1 MIIPPSS
8 WKGDLSIPPRSLS
21 KMAPPPLCRSPLL
34 AEGAAG
40 GVSWSHLKGDDDSM
54 LSENIRRFRKAR
66 PLRQEELAERV
77 HVVRQT
83 VSKWENGLSVPDA
96 EQLRDLAA
104 VLGVSVSALLDLTPE
119 DSEADLAGELA
130 RRNEELAELQRREA
144 LRRRVSGKRSAILA
158 WSLAALLCALLAP
171 DGLPAAVLVSGCLV
185 AAVLVLWR
193 NLPLLTGTDQES
205 DLAPLRL
212 TTVFSAVFLVLG
224 LGVSALLGLG
234 VLTLSQRQEE
244 FLAAALVACLMV
256 FSGLI
261 SPRLPFNRHTGLRL
275 PWTVADERAWRAAHE
290 TLGVISLPAALLYLA
305 CVLAFPDGE
314 TVTLCAVAAWLGI
327 PALRS
332 YRVFRGKYRS

>member
-1 MIIPPSS
+1 
-8 WKGDLSIPPRSLS
+8 
-21 KMAPPPLCRSPLL
+21 
-34 AEGAAG
+34 
-40 GVSWSHLKGDDDSM
+40 M

-66 PLRQEELAERV
+66 SLRQEELAERV

-104 VLGVSVSALLDLTPE
+104 VLGVSVSALLDLTRE

-130 RRNEELAELQRREA
+130 RRSEELAELQRREA

-158 WSLAALLCALLAP
+158 WSLAALLCALLAQ
-171 DGLPAAVLVSGCLV
+171 GLAAAVLVSGCLL
-185 AAVLVLWR
+185 AALWTLWR
-193 NLPLLTGTDQES
+193 NLPLLTGTTEAS
-205 DLAPLRL
+205 ELAPIRL

-244 FLAAALVACLMV
+244 LLAAALVACLMV
-256 FSGLI
+256 FAGLI
-261 SPRLPFNRHTGLRL
+261 SPKLPFNRHTGLRL
-275 PWTVADERAWRAAHE
+275 PWTVADEGAWRAAHE
-290 TLGVISLPAALLYLA
+290 TLGVLSLPAALLYLA

-314 TVTLCAVAAWLGI
+314 TVTLCAVALWLGI

-332 YRVFRGKYRS
+332 YRVFRGT

>member
-1 MIIPPSS
+1 MEPSER
-8 WKGDLSIPPRSLS
+8 G
-21 KMAPPPLCRSPLL
+21 
-34 AEGAAG
+34 
-40 GVSWSHLKGDDDSM
+40 DDSM

-66 PLRQEELAERV
+66 GLRQEELAERV

-144 LRRRVSGKRSAILA
+144 LRRQVSGKRSAILA
-158 WSLAALLCALLAP
+158 WSLAALLCALLAQ
-171 DGLPAAVLVSGCLV
+171 GLAAAVLVGGCLL
-185 AAVLVLWR
+185 AALWTLWR
-193 NLPLLTGTDQES
+193 SLPLLTGTDQES

-234 VLTLSQRQEE
+234 ILTLSQRQEE
-244 FLAAALVACLMV
+244 LLAAALVACLMV
-256 FSGLI
+256 FAGLI

-275 PWTVADERAWRAAHE
+275 PWTVADEGAWRAAHE

-332 YRVFRGKYRS
+332 YRVFRGT

>member
-34 AEGAAG
+34 AKGAAG

-66 PLRQEELAERV
+66 PLRQEELAE
-77 HVVRQT
+77 
-83 VSKWENGLSVPDA
+83 
-96 EQLRDLAA
+96 
-104 VLGVSVSALLDLTPE
+104 
-119 DSEADLAGELA
+119 
-130 RRNEELAELQRREA
+130 LQRREA

-158 WSLAALLCALLAP
+158 WSLAALLCALLAQ
-171 DGLPAAVLVSGCLV
+171 GLPAAVLVSGCLV
-185 AAVLVLWR
+185 AVLVLWR

>member
-1 MIIPPSS
+1 
-8 WKGDLSIPPRSLS
+8 
-21 KMAPPPLCRSPLL
+21 
-34 AEGAAG
+34 
-40 GVSWSHLKGDDDSM
+40 M

-66 PLRQEELAERV
+66 SLRQEELAERV

-144 LRRRVSGKRSAILA
+144 LRRQVSGKRSAILA
-158 WSLAALLCALLAP
+158 WSLAALLCALLAQ
-171 DGLPAAVLVSGCLV
+171 GLAAAVLVGGCLL

-224 LGVSALLGLG
+224 LVISALLGLG

-244 FLAAALVACLMV
+244 LLAAALVACLMV
-256 FSGLI
+256 FAGLI

-275 PWTVADERAWRAAHE
+275 PWTVADEGAWRAAHE

-332 YRVFRGKYRS
+332 YRVFRGTQRS

>member
-1 MIIPPSS
+1 MEPSER
-8 WKGDLSIPPRSLS
+8 G
-21 KMAPPPLCRSPLL
+21 
-34 AEGAAG
+34 
-40 GVSWSHLKGDDDSM
+40 DDSM

-66 PLRQEELAERV
+66 SLRQEELAERV

-104 VLGVSVSALLDLTPE
+104 VLNVPVSALLDLTPE

-130 RRNEELAELQRREA
+130 RRNEELAELRRREA

-158 WSLAALLCALLAP
+158 WSLAALLCALLAQ
-171 DGLPAAVLVSGCLV
+171 GLAAAVLVGGCLL

-224 LGVSALLGLG
+224 LGISALLGLG

-244 FLAAALVACLMV
+244 LLAAALVACLMV
-256 FSGLI
+256 FAGLI

-275 PWTVADERAWRAAHE
+275 PWTVADEGAWRAAHE

>member
-1 MIIPPSS
+1 
-8 WKGDLSIPPRSLS
+8 
-21 KMAPPPLCRSPLL
+21 
-34 AEGAAG
+34 
-40 GVSWSHLKGDDDSM
+40 M

-224 LGVSALLGLG
+224 LGLGVSALLGLG

-290 TLGVISLPAALLYLA
+290 TLGVLSLPAALLYLA

>member
-1 MIIPPSS
+1 MEPSER
-8 WKGDLSIPPRSLS
+8 G
-21 KMAPPPLCRSPLL
+21 
-34 AEGAAG
+34 
-40 GVSWSHLKGDDDSM
+40 DDSM

-66 PLRQEELAERV
+66 GLRQEELAERV

-130 RRNEELAELQRREA
+130 RRSEELAELQRREA
-144 LRRRVSGKRSAILA
+144 LRHQVSGKRSAILA
-158 WSLAALLCALLAP
+158 WSLAALLCALLAQ
-171 DGLPAAVLVSGCLV
+171 GLAAAVLVGGCLL
-185 AAVLVLWR
+185 AALWTLWR

-224 LGVSALLGLG
+224 LGISALLGLG
-234 VLTLSQRQEE
+234 ILTLSQRQEE
-244 FLAAALVACLMV
+244 LLAAALVACLMV
-256 FSGLI
+256 FAGLI

-275 PWTVADERAWRAAHE
+275 PWTVADEGAWRAAHE

>member
-1 MIIPPSS
+1 
-8 WKGDLSIPPRSLS
+8 
-21 KMAPPPLCRSPLL
+21 
-34 AEGAAG
+34 
-40 GVSWSHLKGDDDSM
+40 M

-66 PLRQEELAERV
+66 SLRQEELAERV

-104 VLGVSVSALLDLTPE
+104 VLGVSVSALLDLTRE

-130 RRNEELAELQRREA
+130 RRSEELAELQRREA

-158 WSLAALLCALLAP
+158 WSLAALLCALLAQ
-171 DGLPAAVLVSGCLV
+171 GLAAAVLVGGCLL

-224 LGVSALLGLG
+224 LGISALLGLG

-244 FLAAALVACLMV
+244 LLAAALVACLMV
-256 FSGLI
+256 FADLI
-261 SPRLPFNRHTGLRL
+261 SPKLPFNRHTGLRL
-275 PWTVADERAWRAAHE
+275 PWTVADEGAWRAAHE
-290 TLGVISLPAALLYLA
+290 TLGVISHPAALLYLA

>member
-1 MIIPPSS
+1 
-8 WKGDLSIPPRSLS
+8 
-21 KMAPPPLCRSPLL
+21 
-34 AEGAAG
+34 
-40 GVSWSHLKGDDDSM
+40 M
-54 LSENIRRFRKAR
+54 LSENIRRFRKAS

-104 VLGVSVSALLDLTPE
+104 VLGVSVSVLLDLTPE
-119 DSEADLAGELA
+119 EGEADLAGELA

-158 WSLAALLCALLAP
+158 WSLAALLCALLAQ
-171 DGLPAAVLVSGCLV
+171 GLAAAVLVGGCLL

>member
-1 MIIPPSS
+1 
-8 WKGDLSIPPRSLS
+8 
-21 KMAPPPLCRSPLL
+21 
-34 AEGAAG
+34 
-40 GVSWSHLKGDDDSM
+40 M

-66 PLRQEELAERV
+66 SLRQEELAERV

-119 DSEADLAGELA
+119 EGETDLAGELA
-130 RRNEELAELQRREA
+130 RRSEELAELQRREA
-144 LRRRVSGKRSAILA
+144 FRRRVSGKRSAILA
-158 WSLAALLCALLAP
+158 WSLAALLCALLAQ
-171 DGLPAAVLVSGCLV
+171 GLAAAVLVGGCLL

-224 LGVSALLGLG
+224 LGISALLGLG

-244 FLAAALVACLMV
+244 LLAAALVACLMV
-256 FSGLI
+256 FAGLI
-261 SPRLPFNRHTGLRL
+261 SPKLPFNRHTGLRL
-275 PWTVADERAWRAAHE
+275 PWTVADEGAWRAAHE

>member
-1 MIIPPSS
+1 
-8 WKGDLSIPPRSLS
+8 
-21 KMAPPPLCRSPLL
+21 
-34 AEGAAG
+34 
-40 GVSWSHLKGDDDSM
+40 M

-104 VLGVSVSALLDLTPE
+104 VLGVSVSVLLDLTPE
-119 DSEADLAGELA
+119 EGETDLAGELA
-130 RRNEELAELQRREA
+130 RCNEELAELQRREA

-158 WSLAALLCALLAP
+158 WSLAALLCALLAQ
-171 DGLPAAVLVSGCLV
+171 GLPAAVLVSGCLV
-185 AAVLVLWR
+185 AVLVLWR

-275 PWTVADERAWRAAHE
+275 PWTVTDERAWRAAHE

>member
-1 MIIPPSS
+1 
-8 WKGDLSIPPRSLS
+8 
-21 KMAPPPLCRSPLL
+21 
-34 AEGAAG
+34 
-40 GVSWSHLKGDDDSM
+40 M

-144 LRRRVSGKRSAILA
+144 LRRQVSGKRSAILA
-158 WSLAALLCALLAP
+158 WSLAALLCALLAQ
-171 DGLPAAVLVSGCLV
+171 GLAAAVLVGGCLL

-224 LGVSALLGLG
+224 LVISALLGLG

-244 FLAAALVACLMV
+244 LLAAALVACLMV
-256 FSGLI
+256 FAGLI

-275 PWTVADERAWRAAHE
+275 PWTVADEGAWRAAHE

>member
-1 MIIPPSS
+1 MEPSER
-8 WKGDLSIPPRSLS
+8 G
-21 KMAPPPLCRSPLL
+21 
-34 AEGAAG
+34 
-40 GVSWSHLKGDDDSM
+40 DDSM

-66 PLRQEELAERV
+66 GLRQEELAERV

-130 RRNEELAELQRREA
+130 RRSEELAELQRREA
-144 LRRRVSGKRSAILA
+144 LRHQVSGKRSAILA
-158 WSLAALLCALLAP
+158 WSLAALLCALLAQ
-171 DGLPAAVLVSGCLV
+171 GLAAAVLVGGCLL
-185 AAVLVLWR
+185 AALWTLWR

-224 LGVSALLGLG
+224 LGISALLGLG
-234 VLTLSQRQEE
+234 ILTLSQRQEE
-244 FLAAALVACLMV
+244 LLAAALVACLMV
-256 FSGLI
+256 FAGLI

-275 PWTVADERAWRAAHE
+275 PWTVADEGAWRAAHE
-290 TLGVISLPAALLYLA
+290 TLGVLSLPAALLYLA

>member
-1 MIIPPSS
+1 
-8 WKGDLSIPPRSLS
+8 
-21 KMAPPPLCRSPLL
+21 
-34 AEGAAG
+34 
-40 GVSWSHLKGDDDSM
+40 M

-104 VLGVSVSALLDLTPE
+104 VLGVSVSVLLDLTPE
-119 DSEADLAGELA
+119 EGEADLAGELA

-158 WSLAALLCALLAP
+158 WSLAALLCALLAQ
-171 DGLPAAVLVSGCLV
+171 GLAAAVLVGGCLL

>member
-119 DSEADLAGELA
+119 EGETDLAGELA

-212 TTVFSAVFLVLG
+212 TTVFSAVFLGLG

>member
-1 MIIPPSS
+1 
-8 WKGDLSIPPRSLS
+8 
-21 KMAPPPLCRSPLL
+21 
-34 AEGAAG
+34 
-40 GVSWSHLKGDDDSM
+40 M
-54 LSENIRRFRKAR
+54 LGENIRHFRKAKG
-66 PLRQEELAERV
+66 LRQEELAERV

-104 VLGVSVSALLDLTPE
+104 VLDVPVSALLDLTPE
-119 DSEADLAGELA
+119 EGEADLAGELA
-130 RRNEELAELQRREA
+130 RRNEELAEL
-144 LRRRVSGKRSAILA
+144 
-158 WSLAALLCALLAP
+158 WT
-171 DGLPAAVLVSGCLV
+171 
-185 AAVLVLWR
+185 LWR
-193 NLPLLTGTDQES
+193 NLPLLTGTTEAS
-205 DLAPLRL
+205 ELAPIRL

-244 FLAAALVACLMV
+244 LLAAALVACLMV
-256 FSGLI
+256 FAGLI
-261 SPRLPFNRHTGLRL
+261 SPKLPFNRHTGLRL

-332 YRVFRGKYRS
+332 YRVFRGT

>member
-1 MIIPPSS
+1 MS
-8 WKGDLSIPPRSLS
+8 
-21 KMAPPPLCRSPLL
+21 
-34 AEGAAG
+34 
-40 GVSWSHLKGDDDSM
+40 
-54 LSENIRRFRKAR
+54 
-66 PLRQEELAERV
+66 
-77 HVVRQT
+77 
-83 VSKWENGLSVPDA
+83 
-96 EQLRDLAA
+96 
-104 VLGVSVSALLDLTPE
+104 VSVLLDLAPE
-119 DSEADLAGELA
+119 EGETDLAGELA
-130 RRNEELAELQRREA
+130 RCNEELAELQRREA

-158 WSLAALLCALLAP
+158 WSLAALLCALLAQ
-171 DGLPAAVLVSGCLV
+171 GLAAAVLVGGCLL

>member
-1 MIIPPSS
+1 
-8 WKGDLSIPPRSLS
+8 
-21 KMAPPPLCRSPLL
+21 
-34 AEGAAG
+34 
-40 GVSWSHLKGDDDSM
+40 M

-66 PLRQEELAERV
+66 SLRQEELAERV

-144 LRRRVSGKRSAILA
+144 LRRQVSGKRSAILA
-158 WSLAALLCALLAP
+158 WSLAALLCALLAQ
-171 DGLPAAVLVSGCLV
+171 GLAAAVLVGGCLL
-185 AAVLVLWR
+185 AALWTLWR
-193 NLPLLTGTDQES
+193 SLPLLTGTDQES

-234 VLTLSQRQEE
+234 ILTLSQRQEE
-244 FLAAALVACLMV
+244 LLAAALVACLMV
-256 FSGLI
+256 FAGLI

-275 PWTVADERAWRAAHE
+275 PWTVADEGAWRAAHE

>member
-1 MIIPPSS
+1 
-8 WKGDLSIPPRSLS
+8 
-21 KMAPPPLCRSPLL
+21 
-34 AEGAAG
+34 
-40 GVSWSHLKGDDDSM
+40 M

-66 PLRQEELAERV
+66 SLRQEELAERV

-130 RRNEELAELQRREA
+130 RRNEELAELRRREA
-144 LRRRVSGKRSAILA
+144 LRRRVSGKRCAILA
-158 WSLAALLCALLAP
+158 WSLAALLCALLAQ
-171 DGLPAAVLVSGCLV
+171 GLAAAVLVGGCLL

-224 LGVSALLGLG
+224 LVISALLGLG

-244 FLAAALVACLMV
+244 LLAAALVACLMV
-256 FSGLI
+256 FAGLI

-275 PWTVADERAWRAAHE
+275 PWTVADEGAWRAAHE

-327 PALRS
+327 PVLRS
-332 YRVFRGKYRS
+332 YRVFRGTQRS

>member
-1 MIIPPSS
+1 
-8 WKGDLSIPPRSLS
+8 
-21 KMAPPPLCRSPLL
+21 
-34 AEGAAG
+34 
-40 GVSWSHLKGDDDSM
+40 M

-119 DSEADLAGELA
+119 EGETDLAGEA

-212 TTVFSAVFLVLG
+212 TTVFSAVFLGLG

>member
-1 MIIPPSS
+1 
-8 WKGDLSIPPRSLS
+8 
-21 KMAPPPLCRSPLL
+21 
-34 AEGAAG
+34 
-40 GVSWSHLKGDDDSM
+40 M

-66 PLRQEELAERV
+66 SLRQEELAERV

-144 LRRRVSGKRSAILA
+144 LRRQVSGKRSAILA
-158 WSLAALLCALLAP
+158 WSLAALLCALLAQ
-171 DGLPAAVLVSGCLV
+171 GLAAAVLVGGCLL
-185 AAVLVLWR
+185 AALWTLWR
-193 NLPLLTGTDQES
+193 SLPLLTGTDQES

-234 VLTLSQRQEE
+234 ILTLSQRQEE
-244 FLAAALVACLMV
+244 LLAAALVACLMV
-256 FSGLI
+256 FAGLI

-275 PWTVADERAWRAAHE
+275 PWTVADEGAWRAAHE

-332 YRVFRGKYRS
+332 YRVFRGT

>member
-1 MIIPPSS
+1 
-8 WKGDLSIPPRSLS
+8 
-21 KMAPPPLCRSPLL
+21 
-34 AEGAAG
+34 
-40 GVSWSHLKGDDDSM
+40 M

-66 PLRQEELAERV
+66 SLRQEELAERV

-130 RRNEELAELQRREA
+130 RRSEELAELQRREA
-144 LRRRVSGKRSAILA
+144 LRHQVSGKRSAILA
-158 WSLAALLCALLAP
+158 WSLAALLCALLAQ
-171 DGLPAAVLVSGCLV
+171 GLAAAVLVGGCLL
-185 AAVLVLWR
+185 AALWTLWR

-224 LGVSALLGLG
+224 LGISALLGLG
-234 VLTLSQRQEE
+234 ILTLSQRQEE
-244 FLAAALVACLMV
+244 LLAAALVACLMV
-256 FSGLI
+256 FAGLI
-261 SPRLPFNRHTGLRL
+261 SPKLPFNRHTGLRL
-275 PWTVADERAWRAAHE
+275 PWTVADEGAWRAAHE